1 MFLISY
7 LRLSVVA
14 IALSSLLLLSA
25 CAGMETLTDM
35 MTGLT
40 ELFSDDDTAD
50 PPAILAEDFQGETQV
65 DMLWKENVG
74 KGADQKNLKLIPVV
88 ANNRLFV
95 ADYNGRVQA
104 RETGDGELVWENK
117 TEYTFA
123 AGPGL
128 GAELVIMGTS
138 HGEVVAFDRITGLQK
153 WSTPVSSEVLAVPV
167 VAHGKVI
174 IRTTDGKIIALR
186 EADGGFV
193 WVAEYSVP
201 ALSIRGAGT
210 PLVFD
215 DKVIAGAANGK
226 LIALQ
231 LVDGK
236 TLWETTIAIP
246 TGRSEVERLVDLDVD
261 PIEARG
267 SLFIASYQSG
277 TASVAEGDGD
287 VLWRNESVSTYT
299 GISADWRYLYISD
312 SHGEVWQL
320 DQRSG
325 ASLWKQK
332 ELHNRQLSAAIAYQ
346 NYVVAGDF
354 EGYVHWLSTND
365 GKVMGR
371 IKLTKAPIET
381 KPVIADGIVYIYA
394 KDGTLAALKA
404 R

>member
-1 MFLISY
+1 M
-7 LRLSVVA
+7 
-14 IALSSLLLLSA
+14 
-25 CAGMETLTDM
+25 
-35 MTGLT
+35 
-40 ELFSDDDTAD
+40 
-50 PPAILAEDFQGETQV
+50 
-65 DMLWKENVG
+65 
-74 KGADQKNLKLIPVV
+74 
-88 ANNRLFV
+88 
-95 ADYNGRVQA
+95 
-104 RETGDGELVWENK
+104 
-117 TEYTFA
+117 
-123 AGPGL
+123 
-128 GAELVIMGTS
+128 
-138 HGEVVAFDRITGLQK
+138 
-153 WSTPVSSEVLAVPV
+153 
-167 VAHGKVI
+167 
-174 IRTTDGKIIALR
+174 
-186 EADGGFV
+186 
-193 WVAEYSVP
+193 
-201 ALSIRGAGT
+201 
-210 PLVFD
+210 
-215 DKVIAGAANGK
+215 
-226 LIALQ
+226 
-231 LVDGK
+231 
-236 TLWETTIAIP
+236 
-246 TGRSEVERLVDLDVD
+246 D